1 MSLKPL
7 QSHLTQV
14 SSLYAPYYASG
25 GGGGS
30 TFASASISSLTV
42 SSINGGSPGG
52 GSGPVLTVSTLNV
65 SSILGNGPGGA
76 LELNAPGAIYLNA
89 GAGAAVEL
97 ATAGRI
103 DFGDSL
109 GRLTGVSSING
120 AAYPPPGA
128 AAAVSSVVNASV
140 TVGSALT
147 ALGPGVTGLTGGEWY
162 LGMLNLDSATI
173 DVIGAPTEGD
183 HAGILFNTTQV
194 GVIDLV
200 QLSSIKGRGQPYS
213 YSFTAPFTTIAGAN
227 QFLAYCN
234 ATATASTILG
244 SDSGVGWMMPL
255 Q

>member
-1 MSLKPL
+1 MSLRPL

-14 SSLYAPYYASG
+14 SSLYAPYFASG
-25 GGGGS
+25 GGGG
-30 TFASASISSLTV
+30 
-42 SSINGGSPGG
+42 GG
-52 GSGPVLTVSTLNV
+52 GSAISTVVLTASTLNV
-65 SSILGNGPGGA
+65 SSIIGNGPGGA
-76 LELNAPGAIYLNA
+76 LELNAPGAIFLNA

-97 ATAGRI
+97 TSDGRI

-140 TVGSALT
+140 TVGSAPI
-147 ALGPGVTGLTGGEWY
+147 ALGPGIGGLTGGDWY

-173 DVIGAPTEGD
+173 DVVGAPTQGD
-183 HAGILFNTTQV
+183 HVGILANTTLI
-194 GVIDLV
+194 GNIDLV
-200 QLSSIKGRGQPYS
+200 QLSSIKGGGQPFA
-213 YSFTAPFTTIAGAN
+213 YSFAAPFTAIAGTN

-234 ATATASTILG
+234 AGATASTILG
-244 SDSGVGWMMPL
+244 SASGVGWMMPL